1 MNNPANPTEFKL
13 LKAILFPHKG
23 KEIPFTPLVL
33 SFNYGED
40 VTAPFVSAELEILDS
55 ASLLNGNGTN
65 PPIKGGERVQ
75 IDVQCINET
84 DAFKYEFVIWQISNR
99 FVRQNKQYYTMSLIS
114 GEALQNELTRV
125 PRNMSGNPEAIMGTL
140 LTKDLGTKKPI
151 YSEKS
156 LFDVQLLGN
165 MRRPFDIIGDIAVK
179 CVSSKGDYG
188 QNKTKPSSG
197 TAPKTTAKPIKGSG
211 GFFFWE
217 TFRGYNF
224 FAVDSLCADSK
235 SKLYSDKLKETR
247 SKWGVETWGPY
258 IEQQGNVEGSGDT
271 RYNILE
277 AQFASEIN
285 MMESLRK
292 GKYSSLIT
300 FYNVSTGQYEEYVYS
315 LKNAYDNMAHLGGQE
330 SLDLIPVQNKELS
343 EYPTRIMSMLIDHEL
358 WYNEPGVASPEP
370 SDKADKPTKFADW
383 SKYYMAQSL
392 ARYEILK
399 NQVCSIVIPGN
410 PRICAG
416 DRIDIRLMSKLPKAE
431 ASKEIFDRESS
442 GVYLIKSVSHHY
454 DAIKG
459 TNGKFATT
467 LYLVRDSFGIKGDAS
482 SHGN

>member
-1 MNNPANPTEFKL
+1 MNNPANPTEFKI

-40 VTAPFVSAELEILDS
+40 VTAPFVSAELEIIDT
-55 ASLLNGNGTN
+55 ASLLNGSGSN
-65 PPIKGGERVQ
+65 PPIKGGEKVQ

-84 DAFKYEFVIWQISNR
+84 DAFSYQFVIWQITNR
-99 FVRQNKQYYTMSLIS
+99 YVKQNKQYYTMSLIS

-125 PRNMSGNPEAIMGTL
+125 PRNMSGNPQDIMGTL
-140 LTKDLGTKKPI
+140 LQKDLGTNKPI

-156 LFDVQLLGN
+156 LFDIQLLGN

-188 QNKTKPSSG
+188 QGNKPASG
-197 TAPKTTAKPIKGSG
+197 TAPQTTAKKIKGSG

-224 FAVDSLCADSK
+224 FAVDSLCADGK
-235 SKLYSDKLKETR
+235 SKLNSEKLDEAR

-258 IEQQGNVEGSGDT
+258 VEMQGNVEGSGDT
-271 RYNILE
+271 RFNILQ
-277 AQFASEIN
+277 AQFFSEIN

-300 FYNVSTGQYEEYVYS
+300 FFNTSTGQYEEYVYS
-315 LKNAYDNMAHLGGQE
+315 LKDAYDNMAHLGGQE
-330 SLDLIPVQNKELS
+330 SLDLIPLQDKELS
-343 EYPTRIMSMLIDHEL
+343 EYPTRIMSMLIDHET

-370 SDKADKPTKFADW
+370 SDKSDKPTKFADW

-392 ARYEILK
+392 ARYQILK
-399 NQVCSIVIPGN
+399 NQICSIVIPGN

-416 DRIDIRLMSKLPKAE
+416 DRIDIRLMSKLPKEE
-431 ASKEIFDRESS
+431 ASKDPYDKESS
-442 GVYLIKSVSHHY
+442 GIYLIKAVSHDY
-454 DAIKG
+454 DGIKG
-459 TNGKFATT
+459 TNGRFSTT
-467 LYLVRDSFGIKGDAS
+467 LTLIRDSFGMKGDAS

>member
-1 MNNPANPTEFKL
+1 MNNPANPTEFKI

-40 VTAPFVSAELEILDS
+40 VTAPFVSAELEIIDT
-55 ASLLNGNGTN
+55 ASLLNGSGSN
-65 PPIKGGERVQ
+65 PPIKGGEKVQ

-84 DAFKYEFVIWQISNR
+84 DAFSYQFVIWQITNR
-99 FVRQNKQYYTMSLIS
+99 YVKQNKQYYTMSLIS

-125 PRNMSGNPEAIMGTL
+125 PRNMSGNPQDIMGTL
-140 LTKDLGTKKPI
+140 LQKDLGTNKPI

-156 LFDVQLLGN
+156 LFDIQLLGN

-188 QNKTKPSSG
+188 QGNKPASG
-197 TAPKTTAKPIKGSG
+197 TAPKTTAKKIKGSG

-224 FAVDSLCADSK
+224 FAVDSVCADGK
-235 SKLYSDKLKETR
+235 SKLNSEKLDEAR

-258 IEQQGNVEGSGDT
+258 VEMQGNVEGSGDT
-271 RYNILE
+271 RFNILQ
-277 AQFASEIN
+277 AQFFSEIN

-300 FYNVSTGQYEEYVYS
+300 FFNTSTGQYEEYVYS
-315 LKNAYDNMAHLGGQE
+315 LKDAYDNMAHLGGQE
-330 SLDLIPVQNKELS
+330 SLDLIPLESKELS
-343 EYPTRIMSMLIDHEL
+343 EYPTRIMSMLIDHET

-370 SDKADKPTKFADW
+370 SDKSDKPTKFADW

-392 ARYEILK
+392 ARYQILK
-399 NQVCSIVIPGN
+399 NQICSIVIPGN

-416 DRIDIRLMSKLPKAE
+416 DRIDIRLMSKLPKEE
-431 ASKEIFDRESS
+431 ASKDPYDKESS
-442 GVYLIKSVSHHY
+442 GIYLIKAVSHDY
-454 DAIKG
+454 DGIKG
-459 TNGKFATT
+459 TNGRFSTT
-467 LYLVRDSFGIKGDAS
+467 LTLIRDSFGMKGDAS